1 MRVSGL
7 RALGEEAIQEDSRYG
22 EEVYD
27 KVDQEHGED
36 VVHDDVVHGCCR
48 GSDVCGPR
56 RLDGNNA
63 YCSGSDGCEPRRV
76 RGWWSVGW
84 RGKRSMGAGTLHSV
98 SGFFLELVVI
108 NVKEQVCAKLY
119 VQLRTRASTF

>member
-27 KVDQEHGED
+27 KMDQEHGED

-48 GSDVCGPR
+48 GSDVCGLR

-76 RGWWSVGW
+76 RGWWSVG
-84 RGKRSMGAGTLHSV
+84 
-98 SGFFLELVVI
+98 
-108 NVKEQVCAKLY
+108 
-119 VQLRTRASTF
+119 